1 MGMFVYSEVT
11 SNDIILSSSMGTF
24 LKRGRILGVVIFISS
39 FSRDFTT
46 SSIVA
51 MISLFGIVLEESEKL
66 RHFAR
71 RSVSIRVNFLK
82 DINNRSCNS
91 SLPACCKIV
100 LLRSVLILLLV
111 LSLSVESWCGDSKKK
126 IVNN

>member
-1 MGMFVYSEVT
+1 MRMFVYSEVT

-71 RSVSIRVNFLK
+71 RSVSVRVNFLK
-82 DINNRSCNS
+82 
-91 SLPACCKIV
+91 A
-100 LLRSVLILLLV
+100 LITALATAVYQRAVKLFYFV
-111 LSLSVESWCGDSKKK
+111 QS
-126 IVNN
+126 